1 MSARVALSVAGSD
14 PGGGAGVQAD
24 LKTFGALGVF
34 GTAVVTALTAQNT
47 RGVQG
52 VHVVPAAFVAQQLA
66 VLLEDVTVHATKIG
80 MLGDVDVVRVVAAVV
95 ARGGV
100 GPVVLDPVMVATSGD
115 RLLSAGAVAAVRD
128 ELLPLADL
136 VTPNVAEAA
145 VLLGTDPARGVQ
157 EAVEQAEELVR
168 RSGTAVLL
176 KGGHLGGGPDSVD
189 VLVEPGRTTL
199 TSRPRVDTSATH
211 GTGCTLS
218 SAIAAHAALAP
229 GSAGWS
235 TSVEAARDYLQGALL
250 GGRSLGVGHGHGP
263 LDHFHRTTATSP
275 PAVPMTV
282 VEDSGT
288 LDHGGG
294 GGGGA

>member
-34 GTAVVTALTAQNT
+34 GTAVLTALTAQNT
-47 RGVQG
+47 RGVQD
-52 VHVVPAAFVAQQLA
+52 VHVVPAEFVRRQLE
-66 VLLEDVTVHATKIG
+66 VLLEDVTVHAVKVG
-80 MLGDVDVVRVVAAVV
+80 MLGDASVVRVVAQVLAG
-95 ARGGV
+95 ADA

-115 RLLSAGAVAAVRD
+115 RLLTADAVDAVRD

-145 VLLGTDPARGVQ
+145 VLLGVDPARRVE
-157 EAVEQAEELVR
+157 EAVAQAEELLR

-176 KGGHLGGGPDSVD
+176 KGGHLTGGTDSVD
-189 VLVEPGRTTL
+189 VLAEPGRTRL
-199 TSRPRVDTSATH
+199 TRRPRVDTTATH

-218 SAIAAHAALAP
+218 SALAAL
-229 GSAGWS
+229 SASGTGDDGWLPR
-235 TSVEAARDYLQGALL
+235 VESARDYLQGALL

-263 LDHFHRTTATSP
+263 LDHFHTP
-275 PAVPMTV
+275 V
-282 VEDSGT
+282 VGDPGT
-288 LDHGGG
+288 LDHREGV
-294 GGGGA
+294 GA